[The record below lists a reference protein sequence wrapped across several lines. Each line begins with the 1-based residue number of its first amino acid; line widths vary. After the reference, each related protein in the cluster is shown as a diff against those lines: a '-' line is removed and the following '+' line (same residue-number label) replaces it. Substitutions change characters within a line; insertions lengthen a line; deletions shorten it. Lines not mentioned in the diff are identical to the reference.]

1 MSNFNVLI
9 VYQSEDELLHTPM
22 PVIPAQFPE
31 LKDLAEHQLQ
41 RLLDDNSAL
50 IALVDRQ
57 QAVESMRQIRDEIRH
72 SNMDV
77 AMSNLANVHQVIL
90 CCIL

>member
-1 MSNFNVLI
+1 
-9 VYQSEDELLHTPM
+9 M

-41 RLLDDNSAL
+41 RLLDDSSAL

-72 SNMDV
+72 SNMDH
-77 AMSNLANVHQVIL
+77 AMNNLSNVRLGSVLHSNNI
-90 CCIL
+90 CRKMR